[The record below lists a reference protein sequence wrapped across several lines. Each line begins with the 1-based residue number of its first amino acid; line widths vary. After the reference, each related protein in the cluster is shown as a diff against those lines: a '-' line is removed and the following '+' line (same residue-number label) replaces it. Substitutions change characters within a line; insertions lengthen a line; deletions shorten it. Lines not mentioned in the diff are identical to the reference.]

1 VNATTY
7 GRIAPA
13 SWLICPATAAALGL
27 VMSGAGLMA
36 LVPLMAIAAVA
47 ALLAARMQVSALL
60 LLGVALLVD
69 NPGERP
75 YAGLWQSPLS
85 ALGSLLYENL
95 HRHTG
100 IDALRVSALEL
111 LTGGLL
117 LLLVVRKLL
126 GDRLDD
132 PTNLGAVPN
141 PMKVAFAVYF
151 AAMVWLEVYGLAR
164 GGDFRNSLWQI
175 RQLFWLPLL
184 GVLFG
189 HALKT
194 TGARV
199 ALLRIVMVV
208 AWVRCL
214 LGIYFVN
221 VIAKPR
227 GLEIEYAMTHSDAI
241 LSVVAML
248 IGLAALVERLSIGH
262 VVMNLLLQ
270 PVLVWGLLVNDRRI
284 ALVALACGALTL
296 VLLGPPMLKRLLK
309 RSLLVMVPVGML
321 YVAIGW
327 HSSAAIF
334 GPVATLRGMSS
345 SEDVSSQTRDIENYN
360 LIQTLKAHPIL
371 GSGFGHEYNEVV
383 QAYRVDSV
391 FAQYRFIA
399 HNSVLWLLSIAGWL
413 GFSAVWAV
421 FPVGVLVA
429 IGVHRASTTPVDRIV
444 AFATVA
450 AILSLVV
457 QAWGDMG
464 LQSWMG
470 MLVVTSLMGATGA
483 MYTAQQRKGALV

>member
-1 VNATTY
+1 MSVTTY
-7 GRIAPA
+7 DRVRPA
-13 SWLICPATAAALGL
+13 TWLVWPATAAAFGL
-27 VMSGAGLMA
+27 VLLGAGLA
-36 LVPLMAIAAVA
+36 PLAPMLAIVGVVV
-47 ALLAARMQVSALL
+47 LLGTRMQVSALV

-75 YAGLWQSPLS
+75 HEGLWQSPLS
-85 ALGSLLYENL
+85 GMGSLLYDNL

-111 LTGGLL
+111 LAGGLL
-117 LLLVVRKLL
+117 LILIVRKLR

-132 PTNLGAVPN
+132 PTGLGALPN
-141 PMKVAFAVYF
+141 PMKVAFGVYF

-194 TGARV
+194 AGARV
-199 ALLRIVMVV
+199 GLLRIVMLV
-208 AWVRCL
+208 AWLRCL
-214 LGIYFVN
+214 LGIYFAN
-221 VIAKPR
+221 AIAKP
-227 GLEIEYAMTHSDAI
+227 GGMQIEYAMTHSDAI

-248 IGLAALVERLSIGH
+248 IGVAALVERPRVGH
-262 VVMNLLLQ
+262 VVMNLVLQ
-270 PVLVWGLLVNDRRI
+270 PVLAWGLLVNDRRI
-284 ALVALACGALTL
+284 ALVALAFGLLTL
-296 VLLGPPMLKRLLK
+296 VLLGPPVLRTLLK
-309 RSLLVMVPVGML
+309 RSLRVLVPVGVL
-321 YVAIGW
+321 YVAVGW
-327 HSSAAIF
+327 HSNAAIF
-334 GPVATLRGMSS
+334 GPVATLREMSS

-360 LIQTLKAHPIL
+360 LVQTLKARPLL

-413 GFSAVWAV
+413 GFSALWAV
-421 FPVGVLVA
+421 FPVGVFVA
-429 IGVHRASTTPVDRIV
+429 LGVHRGSTQPVDRIV

-450 AILSLVV
+450 AILSFVV

-470 MLVVTSLMGATGA
+470 TLVVSSLMGATGA
-483 MYTAQQRKGALV
+483 MHTAQQRNGELA